1 MSLLSGSGL
10 AVWVLHLFLG
20 QILQLVSGATLPV
33 GFLICCLG
41 VRKNIRFS
49 CWVFNLLFG
58 CQTDLSCILSVEGRS
73 S

>member
-33 GFLICCLG
+33 GFLIGCLGVSLPFGKPCCLG
-41 VRKNIRFS
+41 VSLPFGN
-49 CWVFNLLFG
+49 VFP
-58 CQTDLSCILSVEGRS
+58 
-73 S
+73 